1 MEEVRRT
8 QAVRVFFLDNF
19 MQIDVNSDNI
29 YQEQTNIMEKLRGFA
44 VNKNVHI
51 HLVAHPRKTE
61 KFQNRLTLFD
71 VAGSSNLINKA
82 YNIIAIT
89 RKDKI
94 DENSKDLEK
103 LEDELVKERYF
114 PEKVSTVLEILK
126 TKGNRCGLVG
136 LEYDS
141 SLKTYTLAPKLMDT
155 DIYKYEHRKKNGGG
169 IECPF

>member
-1 MEEVRRT
+1 
-8 QAVRVFFLDNF
+8 
-19 MQIDVNSDNI
+19 MQIDVNSDNV
-29 YQEQTNIMEKLRGFA
+29 YQEQTNIMEKLRSFA

-82 YNIIAIT
+82 YNIITIT

-94 DENSKDLEK
+94 DKSSKDFEN
-103 LEDELVKERYF
+103 LEDELIKERYV
-114 PEKVSTVLEILK
+114 PENVSTVLEILK

-136 LEYDS
+136 LEYDAT
-141 SLKTYTLAPKLMDT
+141 LKTYKLSPKLMDT
-155 DIYKYEHRKKNGGG
+155 DLYKYEHRKKSGGSQ
-169 IECPF
+169 ECPF